1 MNGIIEKQ
9 GTPLNPP
16 SCKTCKPTI
25 MERRLAEN
33 CVAEI
38 ERLSEIHP
46 YMASNLSRRAR
57 QLYGEGLVEK
67 KRVGKIEY
75 FRHNTHRTLN
85 VREANNS
92 IRSLN
97 V

>member
-16 SCKTCKPTI
+16 SCKTYKPTI

-38 ERLSEIHP
+38 ERLSETGVTVEQVER
-46 YMASNLSRRAR
+46 LFRALAVL
-57 QLYGEGLVEK
+57 Q
-67 KRVGKIEY
+67 
-75 FRHNTHRTLN
+75 
-85 VREANNS
+85 S
-92 IRSLN
+92 
-97 V
+97 